1 VTAPRPVPAG
11 TADWGLKGRVLV
23 VEDNQ
28 QVSMIVRDFLE
39 QLGFTTELAVDV
51 ESAIASLDRGEK
63 YDAIF
68 SDILMPGGRN
78 GLDLAREVRRRQ
90 PDMLVILTTGYGGS
104 ADDAAREGYS
114 VLRKPYGLQDIGR
127 VFKEAMLQSA

>member
-1 VTAPRPVPAG
+1 MALRDLVG
-11 TADWGLKGRVLV
+11 IHVLV

-39 QLGFTTELAVDV
+39 QLGFTTEFAVDV
-51 ESAIASLDRGEK
+51 EGALGILDRGAK
-63 YDAIF
+63 FDAVF
-68 SDILMPGGRN
+68 SEVLMPGGRN
-78 GLDLAREVRRRQ
+78 GLDLAREVRRRH

-104 ADDAAREGYS
+104 AEEAAREGYC

-127 VFKEAMLQSA
+127 AFKESMLQNA